1 MSDASGIQAQS
12 SALHETLERLTQVI
26 EQLAAATATDD
37 LELKAFTPAEA
48 GALLGKTENWVV
60 ESIQGRRIPFTYIGK
75 SPRLTAAHIR
85 WIQQQGEVL
94 PSSLQRS
101 AKS

>member
-37 LELKAFTPAEA
+37 MEL
-48 GALLGKTENWVV
+48 
-60 ESIQGRRIPFTYIGK
+60 
-75 SPRLTAAHIR
+75 
-85 WIQQQGEVL
+85 
-94 PSSLQRS
+94 
-101 AKS
+101 